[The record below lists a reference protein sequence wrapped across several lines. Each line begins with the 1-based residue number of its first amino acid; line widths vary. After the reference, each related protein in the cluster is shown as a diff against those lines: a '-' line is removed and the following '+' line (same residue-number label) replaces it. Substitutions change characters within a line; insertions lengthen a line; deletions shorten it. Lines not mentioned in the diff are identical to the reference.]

1 VSYGATHV
9 IVLGENEHSVR
20 HTQATD
26 ACLGLQRRAAL
37 RQKDQLGILALA
49 PVLAHKPSDD
59 TPWSLTS
66 LVTPTAVLRGI
77 FDFFVPLVVAR
88 VAVWSLWG
96 PAHQVAQTVLKRIR
110 HTGQL
115 LPRRAS
121 RRFFQRRCYA
131 AALRICYEICC
142 GALQRVGE
150 RSEDFQR
157 VTGRAERE
165 GRRILT
171 PPPFEPIGAP
181 ASSGAPSSS
190 GGRLCGPRRLRRA
203 HLMVPDRA

>member
-1 VSYGATHV
+1 MSTRFATRRPLMPV
-9 IVLGENEHSVR
+9 
-20 HTQATD
+20 
-26 ACLGLQRRAAL
+26 LGLQRRAAL

-49 PVLAHKPSDD
+49 AVLAHKPSDD
-59 TPWSLTS
+59 TPLSLTS

-110 HTGQL
+110 HTGRL

-150 RSEDFQR
+150 RPEDFQR

-165 GRRILT
+165 GRRIPT

-181 ASSGAPSSS
+181 ASSGAPS
-190 GGRLCGPRRLRRA
+190 LIRRSTLRSAPPSPGTSCDTRPSLA
-203 HLMVPDRA
+203 